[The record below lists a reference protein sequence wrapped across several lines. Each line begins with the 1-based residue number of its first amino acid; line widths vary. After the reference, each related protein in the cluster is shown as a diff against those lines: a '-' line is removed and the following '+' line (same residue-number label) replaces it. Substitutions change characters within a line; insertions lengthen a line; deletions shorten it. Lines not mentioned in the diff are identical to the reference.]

1 MPAYPEPEHTGPSG
15 PDRVEWWSWNR
26 HAVGVTTCSPKDGDN
41 TPHVCVAYVDSGEP
55 TGGAYRV
62 YARDDLADAL
72 AWAWELNVE
81 DVLDGDAPTA
91 GTSWECARCGATIF
105 AENTEDHN
113 YYLREYHIRHPRVR
127 GYYPIHTPHNIRAQ
141 AEDVARLDTGECP
154 LCDRWEDGEGG
165 TYAALLRRGR
175 Y

>member
-1 MPAYPEPEHTGPSG
+1 MPAYPEPEHTGPDG
-15 PDRVEWWSWNR
+15 PDRVEWWTWP
-26 HAVGVTTCSPKDGDN
+26 HLTVGVTTYAPKDGDD
-41 TPHVCVAYVDSGEP
+41 TPRVCVAYTDNGEP

-62 YARDDLADAL
+62 YGRDDLADAL

-81 DVLDGDAPTA
+81 DVLNNDAPTA
-91 GTSWECARCGATIF
+91 GTSWECARCGAVIT
-105 AENTEDHN
+105 AEDHD
-113 YYLREYHIRHPRVR
+113 YDLREYRVHTAR
-127 GYYPIHTPHNIRAQ
+127 GRYVATHTPHNLRAQ
-141 AEDVARLDTGECP
+141 AEDVARLDAGECP